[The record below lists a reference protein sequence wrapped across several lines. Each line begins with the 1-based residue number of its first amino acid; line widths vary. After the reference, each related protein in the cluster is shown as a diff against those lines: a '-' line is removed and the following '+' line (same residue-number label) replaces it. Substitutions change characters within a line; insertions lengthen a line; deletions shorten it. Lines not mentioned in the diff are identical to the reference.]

1 MNKMVHLSRMTV
13 KVKVIFQDD
22 ASGSTVNQREL
33 ALSRCSSDLILCLL
47 KSLAMF
53 PVSL

>member
-1 MNKMVHLSRMTV
+1 MHLSRMTE
-13 KVKVIFQDD
+13 KINVIFQDD
-22 ASGSTVNQREL
+22 FSGSTVNHQSEL
-33 ALSRCSSDLILCLL
+33 ALSRCSRDLILCLL